1 MAFTRLPFEVVRVR
15 RTHDYVEPAV
25 ETVYDEL
32 GNPVEADALGNDT
45 VTEERDIVRV
55 AGWAVPRTA
64 EPKLAGHAR
73 RTVEV
78 ELFAPVGAFRPQD
91 AVELPERDDVLEV
104 VGEPENFEHNPF
116 GWSPGLEV
124 VNLGGT
130 Q

>member
-32 GNPVEADALGNDT
+32 GNPVEADELGNDT
-45 VTEERDIVRV
+45 VTETRDIVRV
-55 AGWAVPRTA
+55 AGWAVPRSD
-64 EPKLAGHAR
+64 EPKLAGHSR
-73 RTVEV
+73 RTVEI
-78 ELFAPVGAFRPQD
+78 ELFAPVGVFRPED

-104 VGEPENFEHNPF
+104 VGEPENYDHNPF

-130 Q
+130 T

>member
-1 MAFTRLPFEVVRVR
+1 MR
-15 RTHDYVEPAV
+15 RTHDYVEPTV
-25 ETVYDEL
+25 ETIYDEL
-32 GNPVEADALGNDT
+32 GNPIEADALGNDT
-45 VTEERDIVRV
+45 VTETRDTVKV

-78 ELFAPVGAFRPQD
+78 ELFAPVGMFRPQD

-104 VGEPENFEHNPF
+104 IGEPENYEHNPF
-116 GWSPGLEV
+116 GWAPGLEV

-130 Q
+130 S

>member
-15 RTHDYVEPAV
+15 RTHTYVEATPEV
-25 ETVYDEL
+25 QYDDL
-32 GNPVEADALGNDT
+32 GNPIEVDALGNDT
-45 VTEERDIVRV
+45 VTEQRDTVRV
-55 AGWAVPRTA
+55 AGWAVPRAA

-78 ELFAPVGAFRPQD
+78 ELFAPVGTFRPQD

-104 VGEPENFEHNPF
+104 IGEPENYEHNPF
-116 GWSPGLEV
+116 GWAPGLEV